1 MSTWTRLVYDARLF
15 SHPPQLSVM
24 GANVMH
30 SYFQVCHVS
39 CLIGSESSVSMMIMI
54 IYAATNVWSWPS
66 LSS

>member
-30 SYFQVCHVS
+30 SYFQVCHVP

-66 LSS
+66 LLS